1 MRRVIGMIVA
11 LSLCVSLLT
20 PMAIAMLVTPHACCV
35 RNMRSDAPVGVSHE
49 HCARSAHSTPSSSS
63 SSLYPLA
70 QGLCHGCCS
79 CLGPVISMRQQAR
92 PDTSFFTPAP
102 ATSHPFLNEFYPT
115 EDSSSEFHQDAGRAP
130 PSSDPLR

>member
-35 RNMRSDAPVGVSHE
+35 RNMRSDAPAGSMSHE
-49 HCARSAHSTPSSSS
+49 HCARSAHRPPSSA
-63 SSLYPLA
+63 SLSPLA
-70 QGLCHGCCS
+70 QGPCHRCCS

-102 ATSHPFLNEFYPT
+102 AASHPFLNEFYPS